1 MEGTPQTQRV
11 SRSRWWIHLVILGL
25 YSLIGGILPSVTRG
39 DREAA
44 FLPPT
49 VPGLLTVVLIELLIF
64 AVVFVAA
71 WWASRVSAEQLLLKW
86 SEGVKPVF
94 RGFLY
99 AIGLRL
105 ALMVVVVAAFV
116 MVQLAGIEPE
126 VLERMQPRTETMVQ
140 VETLASDPL
149 YLVVCLTVVSF
160 VLAGFREEL
169 WRSGVLA
176 GLMILFPKMSESISR
191 QLIAVAIA
199 AILFGFGHLPQGV
212 TVALMTT
219 LLGFGLGAIMV
230 YHHSIWDAVFAHGF
244 FNAGSFFLL
253 YLLATR
259 APQFIPGG

>member
-1 MEGTPQTQRV
+1 M
-11 SRSRWWIHLVILGL
+11 
-25 YSLIGGILPSVTRG
+25 
-39 DREAA
+39 
-44 FLPPT
+44 
-49 VPGLLTVVLIELLIF
+49 VLIELLIF

-86 SEGVKPVF
+86 REGVKPVF

-105 ALMVVVVAAFV
+105 ALLVVAVAAFV
-116 MVQLAGIEPE
+116 VVQLAGIEPE
-126 VLERMQPRTETMVQ
+126 VLEQMQPRTETIVKA
-140 VETLASDPL
+140 ETLASDPL

-169 WRSGVLA
+169 WRAGVLA

-199 AILFGFGHLPQGV
+199 AILFGFGHLPQGA

-230 YHHSIWDAVFAHGF
+230 YRHSIWDAVFAHGF